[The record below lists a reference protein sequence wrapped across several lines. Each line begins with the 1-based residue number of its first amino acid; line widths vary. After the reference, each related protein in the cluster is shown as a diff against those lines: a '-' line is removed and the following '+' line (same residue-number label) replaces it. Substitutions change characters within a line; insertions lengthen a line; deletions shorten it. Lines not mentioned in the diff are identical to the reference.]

1 MPGALTRWDPYA
13 ELADLRSRFDRMFG
27 DLRAEREWMPSIDVE
42 RSEGNLIM
50 RADVPGI
57 KPEELKIEV
66 EDDVL
71 TVSGSHEETSEE
83 KKKDY
88 VRRERRYGAF
98 SRSLSLPAG
107 VDAAGLT
114 GARHVTDRTDRS
126 ARAWWPAGSAQ
137 RAGGDAGDPRPASD
151 RPPGAASERTRAARS
166 YARLD
171 KRRGVNMAFQVGD
184 RVVAESESTSRRPRA
199 GVVEE
204 VMRGEPSPRYRI
216 RWEDGRESIYTPASG
231 ALRLHRRGG
240 RSAPRARKGS

>member
-1 MPGALTRWDPYA
+1 MPGVLTRWDPYA

-107 VDAAGLT
+107 VDAAGITAETRDGVLEVKIPLPEEKAKQKT
-114 GARHVTDRTDRS
+114 VTIT
-126 ARAWWPAGSAQ
+126 PKAG
-137 RAGGDAGDPRPASD
+137 
-151 RPPGAASERTRAARS
+151 
-166 YARLD
+166 
-171 KRRGVNMAFQVGD
+171 
-184 RVVAESESTSRRPRA
+184 
-199 GVVEE
+199 
-204 VMRGEPSPRYRI
+204 
-216 RWEDGRESIYTPASG
+216 
-231 ALRLHRRGG
+231 
-240 RSAPRARKGS
+240 